1 MHTVLTTQTD
11 PIITHT
17 VYKLTLTMVALF
29 LGSTVRSRSSLTTC
43 NTSITHNKRWT
54 RSQRN
59 ATQEKQ
65 TNH

>member
-43 NTSITHNKRWT
+43 NTSITHNNKRWT
-54 RSQRN
+54 RSQRKRY
-59 ATQEKQ
+59 TRE
-65 TNH
+65 TN